1 MMKEE
6 CVVKFLWV
14 IQYSNGKHY
23 NWVALAQAIEKL
35 DSRYIIKRKE
45 ELSTIDINEADFP
58 IVIGG
63 DDFLLEAKKNIK
75 LINGIFESTCFFR
88 VDTYMSIWKDDY
100 LNFHT
105 AMVTR
110 KKLDT
115 IISEKQEFFVRPL
128 LDIKCF
134 DGQVMDKIKVDEIL
148 DICRSCS
155 KYGKKCLCVSP
166 VQENRKRME
175 KCYS

>member
-88 VDTYMSIWKDDY
+88 VDTYMVPAK
-100 LNFHT
+100 
-105 AMVTR
+105 
-110 KKLDT
+110 
-115 IISEKQEFFVRPL
+115 
-128 LDIKCF
+128 
-134 DGQVMDKIKVDEIL
+134 
-148 DICRSCS
+148 
-155 KYGKKCLCVSP
+155 
-166 VQENRKRME
+166 
-175 KCYS
+175 